1 MSARILE
8 RAAACVWQASRRLL
22 TGYRLTGVIEPLA
35 YRTVA
40 GATACGTPALERMAK
55 GTLRLVREAELERAL
70 ARRINRLARLTRMD
84 EPQALLGVRRRR
96 TLSEILPARLSPAAL
111 SLPNDPSPDLP
122 SPAEAGFA
130 KAGGLWPA
138 GRSFGSAQAGRR
150 PGPKSYGGQDFGGLP
165 SDTEPDGAA

>member
-22 TGYRLTGVIEPLA
+22 TGYRLTGAIDPFA

-55 GTLRLVREAELERAL
+55 GTLRLVRKAELEMAL
-70 ARRINRLARLTRMD
+70 ARHIDRLACSTRMD

-96 TLSEILPARLSPAAL
+96 TLSEILPARLPKSY
-111 SLPNDPSPDLP
+111 SGQDFGGLPSDTEPDGPPPDLP

-130 KAGGLWPA
+130 KAGGSGPQ
-138 GRSFGSAQAGRR
+138 GR
-150 PGPKSYGGQDFGGLP
+150 
-165 SDTEPDGAA
+165 AA

>member
-22 TGYRLTGVIEPLA
+22 TGYRLTGVIDPFA

-40 GATACGTPALERMAK
+40 GATACGTPALERIAK

-70 ARRINRLARLTRMD
+70 ARHINRLARLTRMD

-96 TLSEILPARLSPAAL
+96 TLSEILPARLSPA
-111 SLPNDPSPDLP
+111 
-122 SPAEAGFA
+122 
-130 KAGGLWPA
+130 
-138 GRSFGSAQAGRR
+138 GRSALPPADPPAKVVQRADAERQAGRR
-150 PGPKSYGGQDFGGLP
+150 PDPKSYGGQDFGGLP

>member
-22 TGYRLTGVIEPLA
+22 TGYRLTGVIDPFA

-40 GATACGTPALERMAK
+40 GATACGTPALERVAK
-55 GTLRLVREAELERAL
+55 GTLSLVREAELERAL
-70 ARRINRLARLTRMD
+70 ARHINRLARFTRMD

-96 TLSEILPARLSPAAL
+96 TLSEILSARP
-111 SLPNDPSPDLP
+111 PT
-122 SPAEAGFA
+122 
-130 KAGGLWPA
+130 
-138 GRSFGSAQAGRR
+138 R
-150 PGPKSYGGQDFGGLP
+150 PPKSYGGQDFGGLP

>member
-22 TGYRLTGVIEPLA
+22 TGYRLTGVIDPFA
-35 YRTVA
+35 YRTVT

-111 SLPNDPSPDLP
+111 SLPNDTSP
-122 SPAEAGFA
+122 E
-130 KAGGLWPA
+130 GLWPA

>member
-8 RAAACVWQASRRLL
+8 RAAACVWHASRRLL
-22 TGYRLTGVIEPLA
+22 TGYRLTGAIDPFA

-70 ARRINRLARLTRMD
+70 ARHIDRLARATRMD
-84 EPQALLGVRRRR
+84 EPQPLLGVRRRR
-96 TLSEILPARLSPAAL
+96 TLSEILPSRLPARL
-111 SLPNDPSPDLP
+111 
-122 SPAEAGFA
+122 
-130 KAGGLWPA
+130 
-138 GRSFGSAQAGRR
+138 
-150 PGPKSYGGQDFGGLP
+150 PKSYGGQDFGGLP

>member
-22 TGYRLTGVIEPLA
+22 TGYRLTGVIDPFA

-40 GATACGTPALERMAK
+40 GATACGTPALERMAR

-70 ARRINRLARLTRMD
+70 ARHINRLARFTRMD

-96 TLSEILPARLSPAAL
+96 TLSEILPARL
-111 SLPNDPSPDLP
+111 
-122 SPAEAGFA
+122 
-130 KAGGLWPA
+130 
-138 GRSFGSAQAGRR
+138 
-150 PGPKSYGGQDFGGLP
+150 PKSYGGQDFGGLP
-165 SDTEPDGAA
+165 SDTEPDGPPPEGSGPQGEAA